1 MRTCTFGTVFSGN
14 FPLQR
19 ALAGAVLAERLGFDS
34 CWLGEDFFYHGAI
47 AAGTAVAER
56 TDRIS
61 IGLGVL
67 SPVPRHPALTA
78 MEVATLDE
86 IARGRLLLGIGYG
99 VPAWIR
105 QMGIGVRSPLSA
117 MREGVE
123 LIRRLLAGET
133 ITEQGT
139 CFSLDRVRLGFTPC
153 RTEIPIYLGAEG
165 PKALQLSGQVADGT
179 IISVMA
185 GPRYLHWA
193 RENVAIGCAAGGR
206 PPCGGGRPFERHR
219 FVVYVIFSMDE
230 DRERARQAVRQTIAE
245 YAGAGASAGGEP
257 HPLLRH
263 GGVPVEVWQ
272 EMGWLYRDGRIP
284 VDLVSDEMVTQL
296 AVAGNIDDC
305 EAGIRRLIEAG
316 ADSIVF
322 FPFPSDRVE
331 EQLERIS
338 SVLLPRLAG

>member
-1 MRTCTFGTVFSGN
+1 MPTCTFGTVFSGN

-86 IARGRLLLGIGYG
+86 IACGRLILGIGYG

-139 CFSLDRVRLGFTPC
+139 CFSLDRVQLGFTPH
-153 RTEIPIYLGAEG
+153 RAEIPVYLGAEG

-185 GPRYLHWA
+185 GPRYLDWA
-193 RENVAIGCAAGGR
+193 RENVARGCAASGR
-206 PPCGGGRPFERHR
+206 SFERHR
-219 FVVYVIFSMDE
+219 FVVYVIFSMDQ

-245 YAGAGASAGGEP
+245 YAGAGASGGGEP
-257 HPLLRH
+257 HPLLRL
-263 GGVPVEVWQ
+263 GGVPVEGWQ
-272 EMGWLYRDGRIP
+272 EMGRVYREGRIP
-284 VDLVSDEMVTQL
+284 VELVSDEMVTQL

-322 FPFPSDRVE
+322 FPFPSERVE

-338 SVLLPRLAG
+338 TDLLPRLAG